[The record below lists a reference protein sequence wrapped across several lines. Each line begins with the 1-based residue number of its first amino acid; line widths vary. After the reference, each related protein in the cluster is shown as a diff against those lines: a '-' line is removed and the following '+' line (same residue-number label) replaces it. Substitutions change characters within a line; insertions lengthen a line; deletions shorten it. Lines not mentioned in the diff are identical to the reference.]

1 MKESV
6 RIFIYFLLK
15 PFYEKS
21 KNGQKQKSKKIEK
34 KDKKTKKCL
43 TWEF

>member
-1 MKESV
+1 MKERV

-34 KDKKTKKCL
+34 KIKKTKKCL
-43 TWEF
+43 T